1 MENLS
6 APLVIGILAVAFL
19 VMGLVS
25 AARAGGISHPRT
37 RTWLL
42 VGAIFA
48 VMSVYSFV
56 QGS

>member
-1 MENLS
+1 MEKLS
-6 APLVIGILAVAFL
+6 APLIIGILGGVFL
-19 VMGLVS
+19 VAGLVS

-48 VMSVYSFV
+48 VMSLYSFV
-56 QGS
+56 QSS